1 MELMRYMSVEKY
13 KDLLSTEKLFLPR
26 YDQFEDKLEGT
37 LGYVPPRLLIQEFT
51 ERLNRIASMPQSG
64 KVLAQEFLDAFE
76 PALYHNLLQKFTFV
90 SCWHQGVKESP
101 LMWKAY
107 APEGVIIKSDLSSLK
122 TSLGISTEGY
132 QHHEVF
138 WNDHGTDP
146 LSVNGYDISV
156 DVGEVKYRPL
166 GHEIQAVGSDRYFHK
181 QEVYKAEK
189 ELRIV
194 LQIRLGARQRF
205 NYPYALSNFPDIRG
219 DSEMND
225 LVWQFWE
232 DTKRSYSKHCLILD
246 KILCGAGCRCRVSI
260 NSLIKEVVVAP
271 GGDVSEIE
279 SLNQKYGLTAKV
291 KKSIIK
297 TRPSPTTF
305 QVGLSDGRKIKFK
318 I

>member
-1 MELMRYMSVEKY
+1 MKLMRYLSIEKY
-13 KDLLSTEKLFLPR
+13 KDLLSTGKLFLPR

-37 LGYVPPRLLIQEFT
+37 LGYVPPRKLIQELT

-64 KVLAQEFLDAFE
+64 KVLAQEFLEAFE
-76 PALYHNLLQKFTFV
+76 PALYHNLLQNFTFV
-90 SCWHQGVKESP
+90 SCWHQGDQESP

-122 TSLGISTEGY
+122 NSLEINAAGS
-132 QHHEVF
+132 QHLEVF

-156 DVGEVKYRPL
+156 DIDEVKYRPL

-181 QEVYKAEK
+181 QAAYKDEK

-205 NYPYALSNFPDIRG
+205 NYPYALSNFPDIRA

-225 LVWQFWE
+225 LILRFWE
-232 DTKRSYSKHCLILD
+232 DTKRSYAKHCLILNEIF
-246 KILCGAGCRCRVSI
+246 KGTGCRCRVVI
-260 NSLIKEVVVAP
+260 DSLIKEVIVTP

-279 SLNQKYGLTAKV
+279 SLNQKYGLAAKV
-291 KKSIIK
+291 KKSIIESK
-297 TRPSPTTF
+297 SSPTTF
-305 QVGLSDGRKIKFK
+305 AVSLSDNRTINFE

>member
-1 MELMRYMSVEKY
+1 MKLMRYMSVEKY
-13 KDLLSTEKLFLPR
+13 KDLLSTGKLFLPR

-37 LGYVPPRLLIQEFT
+37 LGYVPPRILIQEFT
-51 ERLNRIASMPQSG
+51 ERLNRITSMPQSG

-76 PALYHNLLQKFTFV
+76 PALYHNLLQRFTFV
-90 SCWHQGVKESP
+90 SCWHRGEQESP

-122 TSLGISTEGY
+122 SSLGINTSGY
-132 QHHEVF
+132 QRSEKF
-138 WNDHGTDP
+138 WNDHETDP
-146 LSVNGYDISV
+146 LSVNGYDVSV
-156 DVGEVKYRPL
+156 DVDEVKYRPL

-181 QEVYKAEK
+181 QEVYKDEK

-205 NYPYALSNFPDIRG
+205 NYPYALSNFPDIRDG
-219 DSEMND
+219 SGMND
-225 LVWQFWE
+225 LILQFWE
-232 DTKRSYSKHCLILD
+232 DTERSYAKHCLILD
-246 KILCGAGCRCRVSI
+246 KIFQEPGCRCCVSI
-260 NSLIKEVVVAP
+260 NSLVKEVVVNP

-279 SLNQKYGLTAKV
+279 SLNQKYGLAAKV

-297 TRPSPTTF
+297 TKPSPTTF
-305 QVGLSDGRKIKFK
+305 QIGLSDGRKIKFK

>member
-1 MELMRYMSVEKY
+1 MSVEKY

-26 YDQFEDKLEGT
+26 YDQFEDKLEGS
-37 LGYVPPRLLIQEFT
+37 LGYVPPGILIQEFT
-51 ERLNRIASMPQSG
+51 ERLKRIVSMPQLG

-76 PALYHNLLQKFTFV
+76 PALYHNLLQRFTFV
-90 SCWHQGVKESP
+90 SCWHQGDQESP

-122 TSLGISTEGY
+122 SSLGINTAGY
-132 QHHEVF
+132 QHSEKF

-146 LSVNGYDISV
+146 LSVNGYDVSV
-156 DVGEVKYRPL
+156 DVDEVKYRPL

-181 QEVYKAEK
+181 QEVYKDEK

-205 NYPYALSNFPDIRG
+205 NYPHALSNFPDIT
-219 DSEMND
+219 DASEMND
-225 LVWQFWE
+225 LILKFWE
-232 DTKRSYSKHCLILD
+232 DTERSYAKHCLILD
-246 KILCGAGCRCRVSI
+246 KIFQGPGCRCCVSI

-291 KKSIIK
+291 KESIIK
-297 TRPSPTTF
+297 TKPSPTKF
-305 QVGLSDGRKIKFK
+305 QIDLSDSRKIKFK